1 MPEEYDRVMERLAE
15 IEKTSMEDKQI
26 EMDLKIA
33 SSGNENFFHED
44 DYNKAVEKINR
55 IVTKITSLEKEQKGK
70 PTFFLHEKNDED
82 NSKIAVVKNFE
93 VIADNTYSSI
103 FKKKKKDAKAAEE
116 IKDQPTDEV
125 SGNPEVPKKTKAAD
139 QMQSMWF
146 VKVPE
151 SIRKDILKA
160 VDGIDKKIGSG
171 AEMIDSVMKLEKH
184 KKSSSIRPEDLSP
197 LDQINLLNKI
207 IDDIGKGEIDRK
219 ELEDYSDII
228 KRIKKNAAAGNAI
241 AVEGADS
248 YVYKMREERI
258 EYAEKAL
265 DSYASTGG
273 YLVKRENLT
282 S

>member
-1 MPEEYDRVMERLAE
+1 MPEEYDRVMEKLVKM
-15 IEKTSMEDKQI
+15 EKTGMEDRQV

-33 SSGNENFFHED
+33 ISGNENFFHED

-70 PTFFLHEKNDED
+70 PAFFLHEKNDD
-82 NSKIAVVKNFE
+82 NNGKIAVVKNFE
-93 VIADNTYSSI
+93 AVADNAYGSI
-103 FKKKKKDAKAAEE
+103 FKKKKKDAKAADE
-116 IKDQPTDEV
+116 IKNQPTDEV
-125 SGNPEVPKKTKAAD
+125 SGNPEVSKKIKAAD
-139 QMQSMWF
+139 QMQGMWF

-151 SIRKDILKA
+151 NIRKDILKA

-171 AEMIDSVMKLEKH
+171 AGMIDSVMKQEKH
-184 KKSSSIRPEDLSP
+184 KKSSSSRPEDLSP

-219 ELEDYSDII
+219 ELEDYSGIV

-265 DSYASTGG
+265 DSYASTEG
-273 YLVKRENLT
+273 YLVKRE
-282 S
+282 